1 MQNLSQVLTLS
12 RNAPAPEDAD
22 KAQAQ
27 SNRATRTLEALFSNN
42 DAAPTQGAVVTQ
54 APEQLVT
61 DHYAP
66 MIELAQPLEKGGKT
80 IVFDD
85 FLKQVD
91 ELYRYLTAVQDAA
104 NSGMPAPGGEAIS
117 RLQASAG
124 RLPGGL
130 QTMFSNM
137 AVGASSDTQRRD
149 LENVRKRINVEV
161 GGFCRQAIA
170 GRYPLVR
177 SASTEVTPDDLARMF
192 APGTGLMDAFF
203 RDNLT
208 NKVDTTQA
216 NWRFMPGIDGKTLP
230 GSEGLLRPFQQAQ
243 SIRDAFFANGAT
255 TPSFK
260 VTVRTVRMDNSILN
274 LTLDVDGQLLRYS
287 HGPQAVQIMNWP
299 GPGGTN
305 QVRMQLGL
313 ANGSTATLVT
323 NGAWALNRFFDKAS
337 TSPGAGSLSRQATF
351 NVDGHQVT
359 LEFAPNSI
367 RNPFQLPRFSCP

>member
-1 MQNLSQVLTLS
+1 
-12 RNAPAPEDAD
+12 
-22 KAQAQ
+22 
-27 SNRATRTLEALFSNN
+27 
-42 DAAPTQGAVVTQ
+42 
-54 APEQLVT
+54 
-61 DHYAP
+61 
-66 MIELAQPLEKGGKT
+66 
-80 IVFDD
+80 
-85 FLKQVD
+85 
-91 ELYRYLTAVQDAA
+91 
-104 NSGMPAPGGEAIS
+104 
-117 RLQASAG
+117 
-124 RLPGGL
+124 
-130 QTMFSNM
+130 
-137 AVGASSDTQRRD
+137 
-149 LENVRKRINVEV
+149 
-161 GGFCRQAIA
+161 
-170 GRYPLVR
+170 
-177 SASTEVTPDDLARMF
+177 
-192 APGTGLMDAFF
+192 LMDTFF

-243 SIRDAFFANGAT
+243 SVRDAFFANGAT

-260 VTVRTVRMDNSILN
+260 VTVRTVRMDNTILN

-287 HGPQAVQIMNWP
+287 HGPQAVQIMTWP

-313 ANGSTATLVT
+313 TNGSTATLVT
-323 NGAWALNRFFDKAS
+323 NGSWALNRFFDKAR